1 MVSGDVGFRIMHILA
16 LVGAVP
22 LSVLA
27 FLLVMKNVDM
37 AVTSMGENYALV
49 ISIAVA
55 VFLVFTMVLQMVR
68 YPMPK
73 ESVLSLRIGIISSV
87 LASIISWAWLTH
99 MSTYTFPLL
108 KHLLSENFNL
118 ATLTFLDIWLA
129 FMAILVA
136 LDISIERM

>member
-16 LVGAVP
+16 FVGAVP
-22 LSVLA
+22 LSILA
-27 FLLVMKNVDM
+27 FLLVMKNLDI
-37 AVTSMGENYALV
+37 AVTSIGENYTLA

-55 VFLVFTMVLQMVR
+55 VFLVFTMVLPMVR
-68 YPMPK
+68 YPMPA
-73 ESVLSLRIGIISSV
+73 EAVFSLRVGILSSV
-87 LASIISWAWLTH
+87 LTSIISWAWLTQ

-118 ATLTFLDIWLA
+118 ATLTFLDFWLA